1 MSGAPYKIHGSSIV
15 IDPIPFVLK
24 RDVYMPF
31 SDPNVDI
38 YLINCLV
45 LDPASPVESSM
56 ASVGLPYLGWTN
68 FE

>member
-1 MSGAPYKIHGSSIV
+1 MSGAPYKIHGCSIV
-15 IDPIPFVLK
+15 IDPILFVVK

-45 LDPASPVESSM
+45 LEPASSVESSM
-56 ASVGLPYLGWTN
+56 ASLGLPYLG
-68 FE
+68 